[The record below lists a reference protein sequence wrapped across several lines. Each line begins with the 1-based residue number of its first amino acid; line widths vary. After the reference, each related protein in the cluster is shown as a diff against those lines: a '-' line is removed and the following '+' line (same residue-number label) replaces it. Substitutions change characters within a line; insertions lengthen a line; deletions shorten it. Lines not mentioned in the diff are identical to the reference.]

1 MKVGLVCPYDWSVP
15 GGVQAHVRDL
25 AEALI
30 HLGHDVSVLTPAA
43 DDAVL
48 PPHVVSS
55 GRALAVSYNGS
66 VARVNFGPTA
76 ASRVRKW
83 LRNGEFDV
91 LHVHEPSA
99 PSTGLIACWAAR
111 GPIVGTF
118 HTSNTRSRVLAFA
131 APFLQTGLEK
141 ITGRIAVSE
150 YARQTLVEHLGS
162 DAVLI
167 PNGVACARFARLE
180 SSPKSS
186 TAAPT
191 LMFLGRIDEPRK
203 GLQILLEALPAVIN
217 AVPGVRLLVAGP
229 GDAESATD
237 GIPAEVLERV
247 TFLGLVSEQGKVD
260 ALHESDVYVAPNTGG
275 ESFGI
280 VLLEAMAAG
289 TAVVAS
295 DLEAFRRVL
304 DEGRAGRLFDNENP
318 QSLADALIDTLN
330 NDAVRQSLVEAGLA
344 RAHEFDWDV
353 VAASVLE
360 VYASVTVE
368 GQPVREDLKGQL
380 IGKLSRTSGNS
391 RAAGGDE

>member
-1 MKVGLVCPYDWSVP
+1 VKIGLVCPYDWAVP
-15 GGVQAHVRDL
+15 GGVQTHVRDL

-30 HLGHDVSVLTPAA
+30 HLGHDVSVLTPTSDEAA
-43 DDAVL
+43 L
-48 PPHVVSS
+48 PSYVTSS
-55 GRALAVSYNGS
+55 GRAIAVSYNGS

-76 ASRVRKW
+76 ASRVRRW
-83 LRNGEFDV
+83 LREGEFDV

-99 PSTGLIACWAAR
+99 PSTSLIACWAAR

-118 HTSNTRSRVLAFA
+118 HTSNSRSRVLAFA

-141 ITGRIAVSE
+141 VTGRIAVSE
-150 YARQTLVEHLGS
+150 NARQTLVEHLGS

-167 PNGVACARFARLE
+167 PNGVACARFARIE
-180 SSPKSS
+180 GFEQS
-186 TAAPT
+186 ADHVPT

-203 GLQILLEALPAVIN
+203 GLQILLAAMPAVI
-217 AVPGVRLLVAGP
+217 AEVPDVRLLVAGP
-229 GDAESATD
+229 GDVD
-237 GIPAEVLERV
+237 DVCQQIPAQVLDHV

-304 DEGRAGRLFDNENP
+304 DEGRAGQLFDNEDSA
-318 QSLADALIDTLN
+318 SLALVLIETLSDTETRSKFV
-330 NDAVRQSLVEAGLA
+330 AAGLA

-353 VAASVLE
+353 VAQSVLD
-360 VYASVTVE
+360 VYASVTVA

-380 IGKLSRTSGNS
+380 MGKLSRSSG
-391 RAAGGDE
+391 RDR